1 MTVEGQVER
10 ITFHNPDSGYT
21 VLRLMTGRESVAV
34 VGQFHGLKVGE
45 RVRIDGEFVV
55 HPVYGR
61 QLKATQY
68 ETFVPTTAAGI
79 EAYLGSGVVKGI
91 GPEIAHRLV
100 ETFGNRTMDVIM
112 GSPQRLHKVP
122 GIGQARAKAIRE
134 RVLENQESQPA
145 LMFLQEHGVTAGL
158 ARRIYEKYGP
168 GAVGLV
174 RENPYRLADEMR
186 GVGFR
191 IADRIAMGIG
201 FDPKSPSRAQA
212 AVEYL
217 LGEAGSSGHCFL
229 PRRELQ
235 VSLTRLLLP
244 EGDPDGDA
252 EVGGYDAAPILNAL
266 RLRER
271 IVLEAITG
279 PDDEPD
285 EAVYLTPV
293 HRLETR
299 AARAFVRLAAG
310 PAGPIPP
317 AVHDGE
323 GVELSVEQLEAV
335 ARALRSRVFILT
347 GGPGT
352 GKTTIVRTL
361 IRSFEARG
369 LPCLLGAPTG
379 RAAKRLAEATGRPA
393 RTLHRM
399 LEYGRRDEHRSASV
413 GRESAAPSSFGFVR
427 DRENPL
433 PSGAVIVDEVSMVDL
448 WLFAHL
454 LDALPPDG
462 RLILVGDADQLPS
475 VGAGNV
481 LRDLLNAGLAD
492 SVRLSRIYRQAAGS
506 RIAENAHRILEGETP
521 LFTDA
526 DGEFSLDERPDPDLC
541 AERVTELATT
551 LGTVE
556 DVQVLTPMRRGAA
569 GVEALNVRLQA
580 ALNPPRAGSAEL
592 RLRSEGV
599 LRLGDKVMQIRNN
612 YQKGVFNG
620 DTGMVT
626 WVSPQQATVRVCY
639 PEPEGDR
646 EVTYVKGEIEEITLA
661 YAVSVHKS
669 QGSEYPT
676 VILALMTQHYMLL
689 QRNLLYT
696 AVTRAKVRVALV
708 GQKRAVGIAL
718 HNNRVAERHTR
729 LAERVRGETVS

>member
-10 ITFHNPDSGYT
+10 ITFHNPDTGYT
-21 VLRLMTGRESVAV
+21 VLRLSTGRESVAV

-45 RVRIDGEFVV
+45 RVRVDGEFVV

-79 EAYLGSGVVKGI
+79 EAYLGSGVVKGV

-100 ETFGNRTMDVIM
+100 ETFGNRTMDVIL

-122 GIGQARAKAIRE
+122 GIGRARARAIQE
-134 RVLENQESQPA
+134 RVLANQESQPV
-145 LMFLQEHGVTAGL
+145 LMFLQEHGVTPGL
-158 ARRIYEKYGP
+158 ARRIYERYGT

-174 RENPYRLADEMR
+174 RENPYRLAEDMR

-201 FDPKSPSRAQA
+201 FDPTSPLRAQA

-217 LGEAGSSGHCFL
+217 LSEAGGSGHCFL
-229 PRRELQ
+229 PQSELAEAL
-235 VSLTRLLLP
+235 SRLLLP
-244 EGDPDGDA
+244 DSDG
-252 EVGGYDAAPILNAL
+252 EVYDGAPILNAL

-271 IVLEAITG
+271 IVSEAIEG
-279 PDDEPD
+279 PDGEPD
-285 EAVYLTPV
+285 EAIYLTPV
-293 HRLETR
+293 YRLEMR
-299 AARAFVRLAAG
+299 AARAFVRLASG

-317 AVHDGE
+317 VLTDPDG
-323 GVELSVEQLEAV
+323 GAQDVTLSPEQAEAV
-335 ARALRSRVFILT
+335 TRALRSRVFILT

-361 IRSFEARG
+361 IRSFEAKG
-369 LPCLLGAPTG
+369 IPCLLGAPTG
-379 RAAKRLAEATGRPA
+379 RAAKRLAEATGRSA
-393 RTLHRM
+393 RTLHRL
-399 LEYGRRDEHRSASV
+399 LEYGRREERTV
-413 GRESAAPSSFGFVR
+413 GDRGEGRNDSDRGPSFGFLKDR
-427 DRENPL
+427 DNPL

-454 LDALPPDG
+454 LDAMPPDG

-481 LRDLLNAGLAD
+481 LRDLLQAGLAD
-492 SVRLSRIYRQAAGS
+492 SARLSRIYRQAAGS
-506 RIAENAHRILEGETP
+506 QIAENAHRILAGDMP
-521 LFTDA
+521 VFTEP
-526 DGEFSLDERPDPDLC
+526 DGEFSLDERGDPAQC
-541 AERVTELATT
+541 AERVTDLATS
-551 LGTVE
+551 LGPLE
-556 DVQVLTPMRRGAA
+556 DVQVLTPMRRGEA

-580 ALNPPRAGSAEL
+580 TLNPPRTGRPEFRIRPDA
-592 RLRSEGV
+592 V
-599 LRLGDKVMQIRNN
+599 LRLGDKVMQTRNN
-612 YQKGVFNG
+612 YQKSVFNG

-626 WVSPQQATVRVCY
+626 WVSPEQGTIRVRY

-646 EVTYVKGEIEEITLA
+646 EVIYVKGEIDEVTLA

-676 VILALMTQHYMLL
+676 VILALLTQHYMLL

-696 AVTRAKVRVALV
+696 AVTRAKSRVALV
-708 GQKRAVGIAL
+708 GQKRAVAIAL

-729 LAERVRGETVS
+729 LAERIRHGVS